1 MSQSTSESEKRLGLT
16 SHNIFARVYE
26 RLSSGL
32 AESNFMAPLRREM
45 VGKASGLVLEIGAG
59 TGLNFAFY
67 QPGQVERVEATE
79 PDTAMLRYARERLNT
94 AKVPITLTQAAAEAL
109 PFADATFDSVVATLV
124 FCSVTDPVQ
133 GLREIRRVLKPGG
146 VARIGVPD
154 GRRYAESYVGDPRG
168 FLESIRPGRPTPLLA
183 MQEVFYLE
191 GHRAMYD
198 AETLTLLC
206 AACGFVSAKES
217 PFGDGRMWLN
227 PDSEHRRLETLYV
240 EAVK

>member
-1 MSQSTSESEKRLGLT
+1 MGQSTPASEKRLGLT

-109 PFADATFDSVVATLV
+109 PFADATFDSVVDRK
-124 FCSVTDPVQ
+124 SVV
-133 GLREIRRVLKPGG
+133 
-146 VARIGVPD
+146 
-154 GRRYAESYVGDPRG
+154 
-168 FLESIRPGRPTPLLA
+168 
-183 MQEVFYLE
+183 
-191 GHRAMYD
+191 
-198 AETLTLLC
+198 
-206 AACGFVSAKES
+206 
-217 PFGDGRMWLN
+217 
-227 PDSEHRRLETLYV
+227 
-240 EAVK
+240 